1 MRIKYKTRK
10 TLTQIGSILMVCLIA
25 FGAIMGA
32 VAISKKLNEDTMVI
46 HPQFEVGG
54 LNSVG
59 EYDDTDK
66 TIYTKESFECLGL
79 EVKLDFDSNVKYQ
92 AYFYDDL
99 DKFVSCSA
107 VYDESMALTV
117 PANVTHA
124 RLVVEPIWDDEVE
137 SEDRV
142 CHWYN
147 VYKYANQLEI
157 SVLKDQKLPEFENVA
172 LWEDLADYDLATL
185 ASADVHRISPLSLEY
200 ASFVYS
206 ENHFENTT
214 VSKIGIPVDAI
225 SNPSADNNFTVYVI
239 KEASTYTSVN
249 IVDEYVLTIKAD
261 EYSSSSLDKWVY
273 FDVNIPVGDGE
284 TLMFGTTTD
293 TIVPHYDREGNE
305 CGTLIWKANTA
316 NATVFSST
324 GSLLFDIYVAE
335 EK

>member
-10 TLTQIGSILMVCLIA
+10 TLTQIGSILLVCLIA

-32 VAISKKLNEDTMVI
+32 VAISKKLNEDTKII

-54 LNSVG
+54 LNAVG
-59 EYDDTDK
+59 EYEDTDK

-124 RLVVEPIWDDEVE
+124 RLVVEPIWDDDVE

-157 SVLKDQKLPEFENVA
+157 SVLKDQSVAEPEQIDVVFTVGYFYDATTTLPTEAGTAQSKFAVTNSFTEDTLPVGSYIEVA
-172 LWEDLADYDLATL
+172 EGYLMRSVRW
-185 ASADVHRISPLSLEY
+185 
-200 ASFVYS
+200 
-206 ENHFENTT
+206 
-214 VSKIGIPVDAI
+214 
-225 SNPSADNNFTVYVI
+225 ADNSTL
-239 KEASTYTSVN
+239 KEGYDDKVEGPITIDIDDDFWNNYTIAMFN
-249 IVDEYVLTIKAD
+249 IETADGHTITAD
-261 EYSSSSLDKWVY
+261 ECK
-273 FDVNIPVGDGE
+273 
-284 TLMFGTTTD
+284 
-293 TIVPHYDREGNE
+293 
-305 CGTLIWKANTA
+305 TA
-316 NATVFSST
+316 
-324 GSLLFDIYVAE
+324 LKIYVPV
-335 EK
+335 KD